1 VIGIDIP
8 IGLPDEG
15 RRTADVLAKRMVGP
29 RRSSVFM
36 TPVRDALLAPDHAS
50 AVQINRDKTGEGI
63 SAQAYAFRQRVLSV
77 DAWVRTTDCTVRE
90 VHPEVSFAH
99 LAGRPLRTRKKTW
112 EGAEQRRQ
120 LLATADIDL
129 TGLTV
134 GDDGVAVDDV
144 LDAAAVA
151 WTARR
156 MLTGEAISIPDPPE
170 QFSDGMPAAIS
181 V

>member
-1 VIGIDIP
+1 VVGIDIP
-8 IGLPDEG
+8 IGLPDKG
-15 RRTADVLAKRMVGP
+15 RRSADVLAKRMVGT

-50 AVQINRDKTGEGI
+50 AVQINRGKAGEGI
-63 SAQAYAFRQRVLSV
+63 SAQAYALRERVLSV
-77 DAWVRTTDCTVRE
+77 DAWVRRTDIIVRE

-112 EGAEQRRQ
+112 NGAEERRQ
-120 LLATADIDL
+120 LLATAGIDL
-129 TGLTV
+129 TGLDLD
-134 GDDGVAVDDV
+134 DDGVAVDDV

-156 MLTGEAISIPDPPE
+156 ILTGEATSIPDPPE
-170 QFSDGMPAAIS
+170 RFSDGLSAAIS